1 MVLAHRPP
9 RRKEHISMSRRTTMK
24 HSLVAALAGV
34 ALTAST
40 AVAKPIDRIDRYD
53 NAAPRPYQDLRGEH
67 ATDPAPPGSER
78 FQPGQPTWPT
88 HPVPVPKPDVAPVSQ
103 VAPSDDGN
111 DDVWLI
117 VGIGMA
123 AAGIVAGSAAG
134 MTRRYRVRA
143 RRVAA

>member
-1 MVLAHRPP
+1 
-9 RRKEHISMSRRTTMK
+9 MSRRTTLQ
-24 HSLVAALAGV
+24 HALVATLATGV
-34 ALTAST
+34 VFVAP
-40 AVAKPIDRIDRYD
+40 AVAKPIDRIDRFGYPEPTP
-53 NAAPRPYQDLRGEH
+53 APHQDLRGEH
-67 ATDPAPPGSER
+67 PTDPAPPGSEQ
-78 FQPGQPTWPT
+78 FLPGQPTWPT
-88 HPVPVPKPDVAPVSQ
+88 HPAPVPKPDVKPVSQ

-143 RRVAA
+143 RRVAT

>member
-1 MVLAHRPP
+1 
-9 RRKEHISMSRRTTMK
+9 MSRRTTLQ
-24 HSLVAALAGV
+24 HALVATLATGV
-34 ALTAST
+34 VFAGP
-40 AVAKPIDRIDRYD
+40 AVAKPIDRIDRFGNPD
-53 NAAPRPYQDLRGEH
+53 PTPAPHQDLRGEH
-67 ATDPAPPGSER
+67 PTDPAPPGSEH
-78 FQPGQPTWPT
+78 FLPGQPTWPT
-88 HPVPVPKPDVAPVSQ
+88 HPAPVPKPDVKPVSQ

-143 RRVAA
+143 RRVAT